1 MLKINKQKFKFIY
14 IEITEYCNLAC
25 PFCPSKDLKVR
36 KTLKI
41 DDFKLILE
49 KIKGYTNTVY
59 LHILGEPLLHKDF
72 EKIVKLCDEYHL
84 KVRLTTNGTLVKNYD
99 FSKLKLNKINI
110 SLQALVNSTQT
121 KIDEYFENINQML
134 ISLKDKLTKG
144 EVGIDFRLWND
155 KSNNE
160 IVEKNNYLIKK
171 LKEDLKIDTYHNIHI
186 SIEDEFDWPNEDT
199 PTNEDV
205 VRCLG
210 GKTQLGILTNMDV
223 VLCCLDYEGKTK
235 LGNLKNSSLQEIL
248 DDEPYQKAMNQ
259 MFQGKPYFKI
269 CECCKY
275 RNKFT
280 LKRGDARWK

>member
-25 PFCPSKDLKVR
+25 PFCPSKDLKTR

-49 KIKGYTNTVY
+49 KIKGYTNTIY

-72 EKIVKLCDEYHL
+72 EKIVNLCEDYHL
-84 KVRLTTNGTLVKNYD
+84 KVRLTTNGTLINNYD

-110 SLQALVNSTQT
+110 SLQALVNYPLS
-121 KIDEYFENINQML
+121 KIDDYFKNINQML
-134 ISLKDKLTKG
+134 ISLKDKLAKG

-186 SIEDEFDWPNEDT
+186 SIEDEFDWPNEEN

-210 GKTQLGILTNMDV
+210 GKTQLGILANLDV

-259 MFQGKPYFKI
+259 MLQGKPYFKI

-275 RNKFT
+275 RNKFA
-280 LKRGDARWK
+280 LKRGDAR